1 MTHLSFWRA
10 TCWLDCPG
18 IAIDKRGVDEGAGVR
33 LRGMDIER
41 PGRSGASSSGFD
53 IGSGAQGFGVCDE
66 GQSQSEWGQKCGR
79 GTNIRS
85 VRKSRVLVQE
95 PEGCARLRVCD
106 EGLEQLLGARVGD
119 GKGFRVQGLQV
130 WTMDGSGNR
139 VTRV

>member
-1 MTHLSFWRA
+1 M
-10 TCWLDCPG
+10 
-18 IAIDKRGVDEGAGVR
+18 R

-95 PEGCARLRVCD
+95 SEGCARLRVCD

-119 GKGFRVQGLQV
+119 GKGFRVQGPRLSLR
-130 WTMDGSGNR
+130 TGGIIPRTPKTDENR
-139 VTRV
+139 PPSSEAIVTATHARSPT